1 MTDETRF
8 RVQAWV
14 DGELPE
20 SAAAD
25 ASRLI
30 QTDPAAARL
39 AQELGMVRSWLAAG
53 EAPRSLPESREFYWS
68 KLQRALEGTGTG
80 ATATDGGPVPSLR
93 WLRWLLPAGLAA
105 ALAVVLYTAK
115 PPPPQNAGLTST
127 EIDSPQEDWGTI
139 TFRSDREQMTVVW
152 IGNP

>member
-1 MTDETRF
+1 VSRRGWTANCRSRRRPTCHGSSRRTRG
-8 RVQAWV
+8 REAGAGV
-14 DGELPE
+14 GHGPG
-20 SAAAD
+20 
-25 ASRLI
+25 
-30 QTDPAAARL
+30 L
-39 AQELGMVRSWLAAG
+39 AGCR
-53 EAPRSLPESREFYWS
+53 EAPQSLPESREFYWS

-105 ALAVVLYTAK
+105 ALALVLYTAK